1 MDTAVEQHPP
11 LSAAKQDRI
20 LIWRREVASA
30 SLDPD
35 TTHDGASSSATSTTT
50 SSASSSSSSSS
61 RAALAAGRRV
71 LSKLAHKLS
80 KTSSLSLRRSSPAD
94 DGSSGRG
101 GVTRTAMYAT
111 LSPDYRPGELH
122 LSDDED
128 DEGSFPSGL
137 IRRAS

>member
-1 MDTAVEQHPP
+1 MDAAVEQHPP

-50 SSASSSSSSSS
+50 SSTSSSSSS

-71 LSKLAHKLS
+71 LAKLAHKLS
-80 KTSSLSLRRSSPAD
+80 KRSSLSLRRRSPAD
-94 DGSSGRG
+94 DGSR
-101 GVTRTAMYAT
+101 VTRTAMYAT
-111 LSPDYRPGELH
+111 LSPNYRPGELH

-128 DEGSFPSGL
+128 DEGSFPPGL

>member
-1 MDTAVEQHPP
+1 MDAAVEQHPP

-50 SSASSSSSSSS
+50 SSSSSSSS

-71 LSKLAHKLS
+71 LAKLAHKLS
-80 KTSSLSLRRSSPAD
+80 KRSSLSLRRGSPAD
-94 DGSSGRG
+94 DGSSGR

-111 LSPDYRPGELH
+111 LSPNYRPGELH

-128 DEGSFPSGL
+128 DEGSFPPGL

>member
-1 MDTAVEQHPP
+1 MDAVVEQHPP

-71 LSKLAHKLS
+71 LAKLAHKLS
-80 KTSSLSLRRSSPAD
+80 KRSLSLRRGSPAD
-94 DGSSGRG
+94 DGSCGGR

-122 LSDDED
+122 LGDDD
-128 DEGSFPSGL
+128 DDDDGSFPQGL

>member
-1 MDTAVEQHPP
+1 MDAAVEQHPP

-50 SSASSSSSSSS
+50 SSTSSSSSSSS

-71 LSKLAHKLS
+71 LAKLAHKLS
-80 KTSSLSLRRSSPAD
+80 KRSSLSLRRGSPAD
-94 DGSSGRG
+94 DGGR
-101 GVTRTAMYAT
+101 VTRTAMYAT
-111 LSPDYRPGELH
+111 LSPNYRPGELH

-128 DEGSFPSGL
+128 DEGSFPPGL